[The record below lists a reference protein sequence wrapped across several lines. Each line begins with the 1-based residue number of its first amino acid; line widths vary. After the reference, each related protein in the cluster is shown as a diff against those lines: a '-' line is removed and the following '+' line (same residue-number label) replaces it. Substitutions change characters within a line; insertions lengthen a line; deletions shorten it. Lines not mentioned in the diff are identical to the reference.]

1 MSRVIIVNVYIPPVS
16 SPYAPTDYTTCL
28 TDITHWINCT
38 RLQFGAVAQVVW
50 AGDFNARIGQR
61 IYPEAAD
68 TTANARGTLLLDALA
83 AHTLLPSTPSVIDCP
98 TFTHN
103 RRGGA
108 PSTLDYLWIERP
120 LHPTPPVTV
129 YAEHWLDPGCPSDHA
144 VLVSTIPLPAA
155 TTPDH
160 PLPPPVV
167 TPRHLATHPRHPA
180 TPSRTPTH
188 PITTPVHPHH
198 PPPRP
203 PVRILLSSDEKLA
216 FRQVNWSTLAAQME
230 CALLL

>member
-144 VLVSTIPLPAA
+144 VLVSTIP
-155 TTPDH
+155 
-160 PLPPPVV
+160 PPPPPPPHPPPPPP
-167 TPRHLATHPRHPA
+167 PRPPPP
-180 TPSRTPTH
+180 PSPTPTH
-188 PITTPVHPHH
+188 LITTPLHPHPH
-198 PPPRP
+198 PPRP